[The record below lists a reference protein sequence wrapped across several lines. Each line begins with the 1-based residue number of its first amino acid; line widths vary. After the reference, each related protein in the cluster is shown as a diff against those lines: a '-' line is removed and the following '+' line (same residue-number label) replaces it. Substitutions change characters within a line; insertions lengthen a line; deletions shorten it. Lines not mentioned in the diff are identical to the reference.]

1 MRIKKKQIILTVPI
15 LFFVFFPLFIE
26 ESSREVFNQTFIE
39 NTEFPFFCGIQLEKG
54 RFQTDNLAEHCQDDS
69 LETAS
74 LEAILLKSSVKDD
87 LGVAF
92 LKLTIDEKERYFIFA
107 LNHDNFLANREIEKD
122 IYDLKIE
129 EGKIVLNDSI
139 YRIIDGRLEEI
150 VEEKKELVFPGGQ
163 FSLRIPENWEVKRN
177 EKEYHF
183 YHREAEPSAVL
194 LSSSL
199 DFELINDEYRREF
212 EEIKKSFTPFEIKNM
227 ADYRFFTD
235 DLDHYLE
242 VNTVNGKINYFENGV
257 NKESFNILAS
267 GDPNNWNATPSG
279 MYQILSKEGLRFS
292 TESSVY
298 MPFSMRIYG
307 KYLIHGEAYFPSGVP
322 YVSEVSGGCV
332 RVRNEE
338 MVHLYEK
345 VEPELPVVVISHE
358 NEKFT
363 PYQDNFEPFDS
374 NFESLLVVD
383 IDSGHVLFG
392 KKAKEK
398 RVANAINSIM
408 TSMVAVENMGSTRRI
423 TVRKYMLGAD
433 RFNLIVPGR
442 SFRLIDL
449 ISPAL
454 IENSDPAIRILSHY
468 LGRDNTLSLMNEKA
482 ASIGMKDTEIF
493 FFPETG
499 YKSISTASDLYYLA
513 YYLKN
518 SRKPLLDISRGVWV
532 PNINYGVFPGLQN
545 KNIFYGLDNFSGGQV
560 DSGEDGYSGF
570 FIFDLEINQEE
581 RKVAITFSGAE
592 NRDEVRREII
602 NIKEWLERAF
612 K

>member
-150 VEEKKELVFPGGQ
+150 VEEKKELIFPGGQ

-212 EEIKKSFTPFEIKNM
+212 EEIKRSFTPFEIKNM

-423 TVRKYMLGAD
+423 TVREYMLGAD